1 MDFFAKAEHP
11 VTDDAK
17 AIHSMATYL
26 SGQLKRGVSTMAT
39 ERTATARGIAVLPL
53 LLMGVTHFTVTPL
66 KEIFEVEPNL
76 MYGWYGLSIV
86 IGIVLFRKTRTI
98 RDYEFHRSKTMKSM
112 KKVYDAEEAGVWQ
125 TDVQLDSNL
134 SPEGERVLQQQVSS
148 IDLESPEL
156 ELGEDEKV
164 EVDLLLESERIRK
177 ANRRMSGDGSF
188 DEESVNSTIGATRKN
203 SPMDSFLDLLGRM
216 LGRGDAVQLREEKRQ
231 QALRAAASAA
241 PVTAQRPVAPIRTI
255 RNEDSSELTITSVS
269 DDGGIDSVMSEVGNT
284 LPVDV
289 QPQNEKVYGWDSNT
303 PEQDAS
309 ESIESMAMLSLPQ
322 YETSQSIRI
331 IESPKGVLCRGCKV
345 SIPRGE
351 PFCLQCGLDA

>member
-1 MDFFAKAEHP
+1 MDFFAKAGHP
-11 VTDDAK
+11 VTDDAR

-26 SGQLKRGVSTMAT
+26 SGQLKRGVSTMAS

-76 MYGWYGLSIV
+76 MYGWYGISIV

-148 IDLESPEL
+148 IALESPEL

-188 DEESVNSTIGATRKN
+188 DDESVNSTIGATRKN
-203 SPMDSFLDLLGRM
+203 SPMDSFLDLLARM

-255 RNEDSSELTITSVS
+255 RNEDSAELTITSVS

-289 QPQNEKVYGWDSNT
+289 QPLNEKVYGWDSNT

-309 ESIESMAMLSLPQ
+309 ESIESMAMLSVPQ
-322 YETSQSIRI
+322 YETSQSTRI
-331 IESPKGVLCRGCKV
+331 IESPKGVLCRGCKA